1 MTKKRKA
8 AEPEP
13 EWCVQVSRYDRRA
26 KRQGVWVVKL
36 RHLTRD
42 EAIAIAV
49 NNNANRT
56 TLTLYRAVVYDVAE

>member
-1 MTKKRKA
+1 MTKKRQ
-8 AEPEP
+8 EPEP
-13 EWCVQVSRYDRRA
+13 EWCA